1 MRYLKAKITQK
12 KSNIMDDSE
21 YIRVASCMINVMY
34 GITVCADG
42 APLETIGSNYNT
54 YLINYTEY
62 TIFPN
67 IGHVMLLDDVM
78 SGTHLIH
85 VFNRIY
91 DIVKVKHRFISA
103 NAATSQY
110 TSLSNIDSPTVVLH
124 LNKNAYEKKS
134 IKSSKYLSFINKF
147 EWFIHESVN
156 TMPLYISEVLKP
168 DKLECMSSLSS
179 IIYDNNTFDI
189 DDGYISPDYPKL
201 NQYTKYK
208 NGQIY
213 KHPFTTLAFNIDVEI
228 AMQLTKSAYIKE
240 IITSNINHATVKAL
254 IQHYRMP
261 KIFWLDWEHIQPR
274 KNNSSRMIEGCILSP
289 KYSRDDI
296 INNRLRCC
304 VSDIPIYSDCY
315 IIDIYKISIAS
326 MAACNIFQCLL
337 DNEEIVLNKLL
348 KEDED
353 TNNQID
359 IFEHF
364 RTYLDE
370 NIVETLKKKINM
382 AKMGKTT
389 TKQEQNDEQEGQNES
404 IRYTQRQKRRERQIK
419 TKLAEYN
426 FTINSNSIIFKEPMQ
441 FLIHPLALKVLISNH
456 IFNECNYIL
465 YRTKSPFSR
474 LDVINMIP
482 KCIEDNDYKNI
493 MLKLNNERVL
503 SIDMPINNIV
513 ISSAR
518 SLVRHIAAKTKNTI
532 IATYIE

>member
-1 MRYLKAKITQK
+1 MRYLKAKKTQK

-42 APLETIGSNYNT
+42 MPLETIGSNYNT

-78 SGTHLIH
+78 SGAHLIH

-110 TSLSNIDSPTVVLH
+110 TALSNIDSPTVVLH
-124 LNKNAYEKKS
+124 LNKNAYEKTS

-208 NGQIY
+208 SGQIY
-213 KHPFTTLAFNIDVEI
+213 KHAFTTLAFNIDVEI
-228 AMQLTKSAYIKE
+228 AMQLTKSAYVKE
-240 IITSNINHATVKAL
+240 IITNNITHATVKAL
-254 IQHYRMP
+254 IQNYKVP

-274 KNNSSRMIEGCILSP
+274 KINSSRVIEGCILSP

-304 VSDIPIYSDCY
+304 ISDIPIYSDCY
-315 IIDIYKISIAS
+315 VMDIYKISIVSEVAY
-326 MAACNIFQCLL
+326 NTVHCLL
-337 DNEEIVLNKLL
+337 DNEELLLSKLL
-348 KEDED
+348 KADKEG

-359 IFEHF
+359 IFDYF

-370 NIVETLKKKINM
+370 NIVETLKKMDKTDKTDKI
-382 AKMGKTT
+382 T
-389 TKQEQNDEQEGQNES
+389 TKQIQNDEQS
-404 IRYTQRQKRRERQIK
+404 IRYQRQKRREKHIK

-426 FTINSNSIIFKEPMQ
+426 FTINSNDIIFKEPMQ
-441 FLIHPLALKVLISNH
+441 FLIHPLALKVLVYKH
-456 IFNECNYIL
+456 IFSECNYIL

-513 ISSAR
+513 ISSAHN
-518 SLVRHIAAKTKNTI
+518 LVRHIVAKTKYTI
-532 IATYIE
+532 IATYSA